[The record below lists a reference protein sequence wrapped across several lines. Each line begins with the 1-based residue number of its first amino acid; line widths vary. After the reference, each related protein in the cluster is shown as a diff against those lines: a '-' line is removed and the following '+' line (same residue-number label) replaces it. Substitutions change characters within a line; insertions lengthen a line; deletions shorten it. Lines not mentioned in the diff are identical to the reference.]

1 MTQPTK
7 SKTINTIP
15 LKGVVNKQL
24 NSISKKKMTLKTAA
38 SRIPKKD
45 FTIDDLHKDQQQEL
59 SKRRYEKELKK
70 LFLEL
75 VKLQEWVVTTKARI
89 VIIFR
94 ISEITRMGSNNK
106 GSYSNYF

>member
-1 MTQPTK
+1 MTQASK

-24 NSISKKKMTLKTAA
+24 NSISKKKMTLKSAA
-38 SRIPKKD
+38 SRASKKD

-75 VKLQEWVVTTKARI
+75 VKLQEWVVTTKARV
-89 VIIFR
+89 VIIFEGR
-94 ISEITRMGSNNK
+94 DAAVKFIS
-106 GSYSNYF
+106 